1 MAELRLPFPEQLDA
15 ETLHLQRLRYEDA
28 EEIFYAYASKHEAT
42 RFVTWPTHNRLADTR
57 AFLRYA
63 VQAWNAGHDF
73 HYSIRLAGTYRL
85 AGSIGVVVRNNE
97 AQLGYV
103 ISPALWGRGVATAA
117 CSTVSGLLKNMW
129 QLARIWTFVDAE
141 NAASLRVLQ
150 KCGWTKSRLKP
161 AYFAFVNQGNR
172 LKDCY
177 EFTLERSPGPD
188 LTVG

>member
-1 MAELRLPFPEQLDA
+1 MAELRLPFAEQLDA
-15 ETLHLQRLRYEDA
+15 GTLHLQRLRYEDA
-28 EEIFYAYASKHEAT
+28 EEIFYAYASKPDAT

-57 AFLRYA
+57 TFLRYA

-73 HYSIRLAGTYRL
+73 YYSIRLAGTNRL
-85 AGSIGVVVRNNE
+85 AGSIGAVVRGNE
-97 AQLGYV
+97 AQVGYV
-103 ISPALWGRGVATAA
+103 ISPALWGRGIATAA
-117 CSTVSGLLKNMW
+117 CFALSGLLKNMP

-141 NAASLRVLQ
+141 NTASQRVLQ
-150 KCGWTKSRLKP
+150 KCGWTRSELKP

-188 LTVG
+188 LTAG